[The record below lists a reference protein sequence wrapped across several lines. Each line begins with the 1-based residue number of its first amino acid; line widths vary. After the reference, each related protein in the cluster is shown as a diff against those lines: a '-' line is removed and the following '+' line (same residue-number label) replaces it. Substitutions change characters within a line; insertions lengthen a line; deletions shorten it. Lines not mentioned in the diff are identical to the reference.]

1 MEAFAAYLRKSRK
14 DVEAEALGQGE
25 TLARHKKKLEDYA
38 SSVGIKISK
47 FYREIVSGE
56 SIASRPVMQELLSDV
71 EKGIWEGVL
80 VVEVERLA
88 RGDTMDQGLVSQTFK
103 YSNTKIITPLKTYDP
118 NNEFD
123 EEYFEFGLF
132 MSRREYKTITRRLHN
147 GKISSIKEGKFI
159 APEAS
164 YGYKKVKLKG
174 QKGYSLVI
182 DENEDKIVKLIF
194 EMYSNGIG
202 IRTISKRLLEL
213 NLKPKKSQTWA
224 SSTITS
230 ILTNPVYIGKIR
242 YVDKETTKKMID
254 GKITRVKNHNADII
268 LVDGIHEPIIDIETW
283 NKVQNIRKNNLVACN
298 KIDYSLKNPMSTI
311 LKCELCGGSMIRRVD
326 NRNNEERVMCK
337 FCKENVSSKMN
348 LVEEKLIESLI
359 KLLKD
364 YKIKYKENDN
374 SDFELALQLCLN
386 TINSL
391 ENEIELT
398 SIQLNNTYDFFEQ
411 GIYDKDT
418 FLVRSNSLKEKIV
431 EIERNVKKVK
441 SEKLELEKNQNNK
454 KIMIP
459 KLENVI
465 DTYSYTKNIDL
476 KNKLLKSVLSKVTY
490 LKKDYKNLDD
500 FILTLYPKL
509 F

>member
-14 DVEAEALGQGE
+14 DLEAEALGQGE
-25 TLARHKKKLEDYA
+25 TLARHKKRLEDYA

-71 EKGIWEGVL
+71 EKGIWDGVL

-164 YGYKKVKLKG
+164 YGYKKIKLKG
-174 QKGYSLVI
+174 QKGYSLAI
-182 DENEDKIVKLIF
+182 DENEAKMIKLIF

-202 IRTISKRLLEL
+202 IKTISKNLINL
-213 NLKPKKSQTWA
+213 NLKPKKSKTWA

-242 YVDKETTKKMID
+242 YVDKETTKKMVD
-254 GKITRVKNHNADII
+254 GKITRVKNYDADII

-298 KIDYSLKNPMSTI
+298 KIDYSLKNPMSTV
-311 LKCELCGGSMIRRVD
+311 LKCELCGRSMIRRVD

-337 FCKENVSSKMN
+337 FCKENVSSRMN
-348 LVEEKLIESLI
+348 LVEEKLIESLV
-359 KLLKD
+359 KLLKN

-374 SDFELALQLCLN
+374 SDIELALQLCLDN
-386 TINSL
+386 INSL

-418 FLVRSNSLKEKIV
+418 FLTRSNSLKEKIV
-431 EIERNVKKVK
+431 EIEKSIKKSK
-441 SEKLELEKNQNNK
+441 EEKLELEKNQNNK
-454 KIMIP
+454 KIIIP
-459 KLENVI
+459 KLENTIEVYNCTQDI
-465 DTYSYTKNIDL
+465 SL
-476 KNKLLKSVLSKVTY
+476 KNKMLKDVLNKVTY
-490 LKKDYKNLDD
+490 LKKDPKGLDD